1 MNVAAL
7 AIGSE
12 QCEFRGR
19 RCFATPVFPSVTA
32 GTSIVSSARPQL
44 CYDHVQPADKIEP
57 PFQRCEYVSNRLR
70 VRCSS
75 VRRADQLKKHGFCE
89 KHIGYIERI
98 HSDDVKSRSLLDPG
112 YNKEKGTSNAI
123 EPAEIYRGAID
134 ETLDIMNGEDDTL
147 PMLWPYIHESLYCD
161 SRIDDPENPLRSALV
176 FTKKEAIREYLSSL
190 DRQKEAIQQL
200 RMIYAEKYKRLL
212 AKYPKITELQKR
224 KAEINAV
231 TSNQRSIVEHKCN
244 KKYGSYAKWRK
255 TAYFM
260 EKNAEKAKK
269 LTFGVVQAAMK
280 DFAATKEYAASD
292 GCQHVEVIN
301 RGRPSTPVY
310 RPAEDKAGESEE
322 DSAKRVMDNIVKHVE
337 KVLVH
342 ENSEDITERKF
353 CTKKRLPLSDF
364 CPNHILDD
372 SQKLF
377 ARCVDCDQPALLLDG
392 LNRCKVHCG
401 AHVLSGLVTLPHYA
415 APKLHQRRP
424 PAGIMFPSEI
434 ADHDSYLPSQ
444 HITTTSTPMH
454 GRYKAGHFDFTAVSP
469 HPPTALKA
477 DGTQF
482 YIPLHQQAGTQYAL
496 QNNSAI
502 RYNNVGN
509 QTSKDNCAR
518 VLISRQ
524 PKIQGMNPPNGF
536 TPVPDSKLFV
546 QTSPSDIKT
555 NGQKST
561 GHPMSPWITENGDRF
576 QKSDSIPL
584 SPFSISSPIAAKT
597 VSIEDDIEPD
607 DFVRQCIEQV
617 QIDKTQNHNYVQ
629 TRFDSVDGI
638 RQRQSLDSHPTF
650 VIGTPPPILD
660 MHDRSS
666 GPSSSGSSP
675 RPVKRHRSVDEH
687 ALESC
692 ARTRPFVSNKDQSKA
707 RGGQYNGTGAKRGT
721 LPTVMS
727 SQYSAQTAVR
737 HRPVQPQYRTG
748 QVPPTKMPRY
758 ANANINHNSGQI
770 YQQVMHMPPA
780 RASSQQI
787 HPPSHGR
794 LVPVHMTALATGYVK
809 APVRQ
814 PASNGNTRTHYVNS
828 TGHQVYYQPAV
839 QHGQPQLIRITQP
852 TFNSMPADNL
862 MPSVGQYMRT
872 KIPHFHRPAP
882 QKRIYRPNIPQ
893 SAVIIPSTM
902 SNQTPPQL
910 VQQASGAFQGSGMIS
925 DGIPAGMSEQHILK

>member
-12 QCEFRGR
+12 QCEFRGH
-19 RCFATPVFPSVTA
+19 RCFAAPVFPSITA
-32 GTSIVSSARPQL
+32 GTSIISSAKPQV

-57 PFQRCEYVSNRLR
+57 PFKRCEYVSNRLR

-75 VRRADQLKKHGFCE
+75 IRRAEQLKKHGFCE
-89 KHIGYIERI
+89 KHAGYIERI

-112 YNKEKGTSNAI
+112 YNKEKGTSTAV
-123 EPAEIYRGAID
+123 ESAEIYRGAID
-134 ETLDIMNGEDDTL
+134 ETLDIMNGEDDTI
-147 PMLWPYIHESLYCD
+147 PMQWPYIHESLYCD
-161 SRIDDPENPLRSALV
+161 SRIDDPENPLRSAVV
-176 FTKKEAIREYLSSL
+176 FTRKEAIREYLSSL
-190 DRQKEAIQQL
+190 ERQREAIQQL

-224 KAEINAV
+224 KVEITAV

-260 EKNAEKAKK
+260 EKNVEKTKK
-269 LTFGVVQAAMK
+269 LTYGVLQAAIK
-280 DFAATKEYAASD
+280 DFAATKEFAAD
-292 GCQHVEVIN
+292 EGCQHVEVIN
-301 RGRPSTPVY
+301 RGRPSMPVY
-310 RPAEDKAGESEE
+310 RPAEDKARESEE
-322 DSAKRVMDNIVKHVE
+322 ETAKRVMDNIVKHVE
-337 KVLVH
+337 KVLAH
-342 ENSEDITERKF
+342 ENSGDIIERKY

-364 CPNHILDD
+364 CPNH

-401 AHVLSGLVTLPHYA
+401 THALSGLVTLPHYA
-415 APKLHQRRP
+415 LPKLHQRRP

-482 YIPLHQQAGTQYAL
+482 YIPIHQQTGNHYTL

-509 QTSKDNCAR
+509 QTPKENCGR

-555 NGQKST
+555 NGHKSI
-561 GHPMSPWITENGDRF
+561 GHHMSPWITENGDRA
-576 QKSDSIPL
+576 QKSDSNPL
-584 SPFSISSPIAAKT
+584 SPFSISSPPPAKT

-607 DFVRQCIEQV
+607 VFVRQCIEQV
-617 QIDKTQNHNYVQ
+617 QIDKTQNHNYIQ
-629 TRFDSVDGI
+629 TRYDTVDGI

-675 RPVKRHRSVDEH
+675 RPVKRHRPIDEH

-692 ARTRPFVSNKDQSKA
+692 ARTRPFMSNKEQSKA
-707 RGGQYNGTGAKRGT
+707 RSGHYNGNGTGAKRNT
-721 LPTVMS
+721 LSTVMS
-727 SQYSAQTAVR
+727 SQYPVQTAVR
-737 HRPVQPQYRTG
+737 HRSAQPQYRTS

-770 YQQVMHMPPA
+770 YQPVMHMPPA

-787 HPPSHGR
+787 HPSPHGR
-794 LVPVHMTALATGYVK
+794 LVPFHVAPLPTTYLK
-809 APVRQ
+809 SPVRQ
-814 PASNGNTRTHYVNS
+814 PVSNGNTRGHYVNS
-828 TGHQVYYQPAV
+828 ASHQVYYQPAA
-839 QHGQPQLIRITQP
+839 QHSQPQLIRITQP
-852 TFNSMPADNL
+852 TFTSMPADTSL
-862 MPSVGQYMRT
+862 GQYMRAKMPT
-872 KIPHFHRPAP
+872 FHRPAT
-882 QKRIYRPNIPQ
+882 QKRIYRPNIPP

-902 SNQTPPQL
+902 SNQTLPQL
-910 VQQASGAFQGSGMIS
+910 AQQSPVAFQGSGMVS
-925 DGIPAGMSEQHILK
+925 DGFSAGMSEQRVLE